1 MHQLIEEYKSA
12 RTPNRAFIC
21 DDESDLNNIE
31 NPEFGM
37 RAYVIHSKKKWMT
50 DSSGRWYEMGT
61 SSSGGGSGGGDET
74 YNVATTDEVNELLD
88 SIFE

>member
-37 RAYVIHSKKKWMT
+37 RAYVIHSKKKWMA

>member
-1 MHQLIEEYKSA
+1 
-12 RTPNRAFIC
+12 
-21 DDESDLNNIE
+21 
-31 NPEFGM
+31 
-37 RAYVIHSKKKWMT
+37 MT